1 MYTQTQV
8 EIDRDT
14 AEAWKS
20 RNNVLVWILKDGIKK
35 ATMKIKILSCL
46 ESICFFE
53 RCTLLKDC

>member
-20 RNNVLVWILKDGIKK
+20 RNSVPVWILKDGIKK
-35 ATMKIKILSCL
+35 QQ
-46 ESICFFE
+46 
-53 RCTLLKDC
+53 